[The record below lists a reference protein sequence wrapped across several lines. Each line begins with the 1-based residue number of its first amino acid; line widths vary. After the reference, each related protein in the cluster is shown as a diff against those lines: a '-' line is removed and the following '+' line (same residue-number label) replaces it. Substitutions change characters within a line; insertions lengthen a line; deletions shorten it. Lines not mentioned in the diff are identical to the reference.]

1 MNEFTKEIYKKKQED
16 KEKQIEKQKENL
28 KQAILMGEQ
37 LTAMRQ
43 SPGWKLVE
51 DYLTK
56 ELDIAMNQ
64 LSVAEKERDIFY
76 NQAQVYVIRKLLQ
89 KIGVQFKIASEASEL
104 LKMYEK

>member
-1 MNEFTKEIYKKKQED
+1 MNEFTKELHKKKEEA
-16 KEKQIEKQKENL
+16 KEKQKEAL
-28 KQAILMGEQ
+28 KQDVLMGEQ

-56 ELDIAMNQ
+56 ELEIAMNQ

-89 KIGVQFKIASEASEL
+89 KIGVQFKIASQASEL